1 MTHATRTPFIIKKKE
16 LNKVLADPPEG
27 EAPDPVDTE
36 EILRKLEDLQ
46 VEREAYEAK
55 KGAVQESAREKSGL
69 FAAVEGCERR
79 AAELTRELEE
89 EKDRLIKSEAGFAEA
104 EKLNTELMRAF
115 QQTEDP
121 QPAILELQMVLASAT
136 EVLKSREPWE
146 RFDQAKLEAE
156 RVSSEE
162 SRLTKE
168 LKEQKSEEVKLLD
181 EAGIPVKGIGFD
193 EEGNPQLNGRSLAVA
208 SGRERIEVAVTV
220 ALAADPEIRVCLVD
234 EANDLD
240 LEALESLD
248 ALAKEHQFQIWVVR
262 IGLEGDGEIV
272 CEDGV
277 AKDREEQ
284 VAK

>member
-1 MTHATRTPFIIKKKE
+1 M
-16 LNKVLADPPEG
+16 
-27 EAPDPVDTE
+27 
-36 EILRKLEDLQ
+36 
-46 VEREAYEAK
+46 
-55 KGAVQESAREKSGL
+55 
-69 FAAVEGCERR
+69 
-79 AAELTRELEE
+79 
-89 EKDRLIKSEAGFAEA
+89 
-104 EKLNTELMRAF
+104 
-115 QQTEDP
+115 
-121 QPAILELQMVLASAT
+121 
-136 EVLKSREPWE
+136 
-146 RFDQAKLEAE
+146 
-156 RVSSEE
+156 SSEE

-277 AKDREEQ
+277 AKDREESELGT
-284 VAK
+284 KH